1 MKKIILLSITV
12 LFFFGQNFVPNSFS
26 AQVDYY
32 LKLDGIQ
39 GSETVTGES
48 GWIRLYIVQYNETP
62 FEFESGIPDLNSQL
76 GQVDNPKWTLG
87 KQVDKSS
94 PLLFDAVA
102 TGKHIKE
109 GILAIC
115 NDGQCESKI
124 LLTDVLVIGFNVNSS
139 AGVDTETIVLKSSS
153 VSVKG
158 ETTLIP
164 GWIKNNARWFADG
177 SIGESDF
184 TKGIEY
190 MIKEGIMKI
199 PNLPPTASDVAKI
212 NVPDWVKKNALWWAD
227 GLITD
232 QDFVKGIQ
240 YLVEKGIIRV

>member
-1 MKKIILLSITV
+1 MKKIILFSITV
-12 LFFFGQNFVPNSFS
+12 LFFLGQNLVPNSFS
-26 AQVDYY
+26 AQADYF
-32 LKLDGIQ
+32 LKLDGIE
-39 GSETVTGES
+39 GEGIVNGES
-48 GWIRLYIVQYNETP
+48 GWIQLYSVQYNESD
-62 FEFESGIPDLNSQL
+62 FDFIAGIPITTSQT
-76 GQVDNPKWTLG
+76 DNPKWTLT
-87 KQVDKSS
+87 KQFDKSS
-94 PLLFDAVA
+94 PKLFEAVA
-102 TGKHIKE
+102 SGEHIKE
-109 GILAIC
+109 GTLTLC
-115 NDGQCESKI
+115 NDDKCQSKI
-124 LLTDVLVIGFNVNSS
+124 LLTEVLVIGFNVNST

-177 SIGESDF
+177 SIGEADF

-240 YLVEKGIIRV
+240 YLVEKGIIKV

>member
-1 MKKIILLSITV
+1 MKKIILFSITV
-12 LFFFGQNFVPNSFS
+12 LFFFGQNLVQNSFS
-26 AQVDYY
+26 AQADYF
-32 LKLDGIQ
+32 LKLDGIEGEGIVQ
-39 GSETVTGES
+39 GES
-48 GWIRLYIVQYNETP
+48 GWIQLYSVQYNESD
-62 FEFESGIPDLNSQL
+62 FDFIAGIPITTSQT
-76 GQVDNPKWTLG
+76 DNQKWTLI
-87 KQVDKSS
+87 KQFDKSS
-94 PLLFDAVA
+94 PKLFEAVA

-109 GILAIC
+109 GTLTLC
-115 NDGQCESKI
+115 NDDECQSKI
-124 LLTDVLVIGFNVNSS
+124 LLTDVLVIGFNVNST

-158 ETTLIP
+158 ETILIP

-227 GLITD
+227 GQITD

-240 YLVEKGIIRV
+240 YLVEKGIIKV

>member
-1 MKKIILLSITV
+1 MKKIIIFSISV
-12 LFFFGQNFVPNSFS
+12 LFIFGSAYVLDSYS
-26 AQVDYY
+26 AQADYF

-39 GSETVTGES
+39 GEASVKGES
-48 GWIRLYIVQYNETP
+48 GWIQLYSVQYNESDFDFITGLSNP
-62 FEFESGIPDLNSQL
+62 AAQT
-76 GQVDNPKWTLG
+76 DNPKWTLS
-87 KQVDKSS
+87 KQIDKSS
-94 PLLFDAVA
+94 PMLFEAVA

-109 GILAIC
+109 GTLTLC
-115 NDGQCESKI
+115 NDDNCESKI
-124 LLTDVLVIGFNVNSS
+124 LLTDVSIIGFNVNST

-153 VSVKG
+153 ASVKG

-164 GWIKNNARWFADG
+164 GWIKKNARWFADG

-212 NVPDWVKKNALWWAD
+212 NVPDWIKKNALWWAD
-227 GLITD
+227 DLITD
-232 QDFVKGIQ
+232 DDFVKGIQ

>member
-1 MKKIILLSITV
+1 MKKIIIFSISILSIFGSTYV
-12 LFFFGQNFVPNSFS
+12 LESFS
-26 AQVDYY
+26 AQADYF
-32 LKLDGIQ
+32 LKLDGIK
-39 GSETVTGES
+39 GSATVNGES
-48 GWIRLYIVQYNETP
+48 GWIQLYTVQYNESD
-62 FEFESGIPDLNSQL
+62 FDFIKGIPNPDVAQA
-76 GQVDNPKWTLG
+76 DNPLWTLS

-94 PLLFDAVA
+94 PLLLETVA
-102 TGKHIKE
+102 LGEHIKQ
-109 GILAIC
+109 GTIALCLGDKCDTIILSDVSVVRYAI
-115 NDGQCESKI
+115 
-124 LLTDVLVIGFNVNSS
+124 NST
-139 AGVDTETIVLKSSS
+139 ATPGMETIVLKASTI
-153 VSVKG
+153 K
-158 ETTLIP
+158 ENLPTAIP

-212 NVPDWVKKNALWWAD
+212 SVPDWIKNNALWWAD

-232 QDFVKGIQ
+232 DDFVKGIQ

>member
-1 MKKIILLSITV
+1 MKKIILFSITV

-26 AQVDYY
+26 AQADYY
-32 LKLDGIQ
+32 LKLDGIE
-39 GSETVTGES
+39 GEGIVKGES
-48 GWIRLYIVQYNETP
+48 GWIQLYSVQYNESD
-62 FEFESGIPDLNSQL
+62 FDFIAGIPNPTAQT
-76 GQVDNPKWTLG
+76 DNPKWTLI
-87 KQVDKSS
+87 KQFDKSS
-94 PLLFDAVA
+94 PKLFEAVA

-109 GILAIC
+109 GTLTLC
-115 NDGQCESKI
+115 NDDECQSKI
-124 LLTDVLVIGFNVNSS
+124 LLTDVLVIGFNVNST

-177 SIGESDF
+177 SIGEADF

-240 YLVEKGIIRV
+240 YLVEKGIIKV